1 MNLRHPKYKNQ
12 LHSEVSDL
20 TLYIEKNY
28 KKCLVTSYNI
38 MY

>member
-28 KKCLVTSYNI
+28 KTMFGYFL
-38 MY
+38 